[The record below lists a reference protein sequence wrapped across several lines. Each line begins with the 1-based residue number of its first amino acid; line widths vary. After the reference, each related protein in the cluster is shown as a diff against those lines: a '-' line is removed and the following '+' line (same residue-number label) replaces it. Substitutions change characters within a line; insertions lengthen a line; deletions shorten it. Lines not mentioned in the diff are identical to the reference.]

1 MKTIDRWLFSTNAK
15 DIGTLYL
22 VFAVFS
28 GMIGTALSVLIRLE
42 LAGPGVQVLQ
52 GDHQL
57 FNVIITAHAFIMIF
71 FMVESIDLFNIKNF
85 LNYNFFGSTLHTKI
99 YKKNISYNNSLAYG
113 AKKGHKHPYKKFL
126 ISDPFNNRAEIAKF
140 AKGEKGVY
148 LFEVKSRPAGT
159 NLNTLSS
166 NIVLPQLGL
175 NPSFVSGFS
184 DAECCFSCSI
194 KPSKT
199 HKINWSVTLVY
210 IIGLN
215 IEDLPLLLKLQEFFG
230 GIGKIY
236 KDEKKILFIILYIN

>member
-85 LNYNFFGSTLHTKI
+85 LNYNRERDI
-99 YKKNISYNNSLAYG
+99 YLTNNL
-113 AKKGHKHPYKKFL
+113 
-126 ISDPFNNRAEIAKF
+126 
-140 AKGEKGVY
+140 
-148 LFEVKSRPAGT
+148 
-159 NLNTLSS
+159 
-166 NIVLPQLGL
+166 
-175 NPSFVSGFS
+175 SFV
-184 DAECCFSCSI
+184 
-194 KPSKT
+194 T
-199 HKINWSVTLVY
+199 N
-210 IIGLN
+210 
-215 IEDLPLLLKLQEFFG
+215 
-230 GIGKIY
+230 
-236 KDEKKILFIILYIN
+236 KILNYKRIITYKYFIMFI